1 MLHTMLTFVPVAG
14 LLTLTPGATTAL
26 VVRNAA
32 RGGRRHALLTTSGN
46 SLGVL
51 RGGGLPGWGTPTVV
65 APSAAVF
72 DAVKLAGAAVLII
85 IGLRSIRSGPGNDA
99 L

>member
-32 RGGRRHALLTTSGN
+32 RG
-46 SLGVL
+46 
-51 RGGGLPGWGTPTVV
+51 
-65 APSAAVF
+65 
-72 DAVKLAGAAVLII
+72 
-85 IGLRSIRSGPGNDA
+85 
-99 L
+99 